1 MDGKAKA
8 VRLVEWAHAFGPR
21 KESSMTDDAA
31 WTPSMGLLKDY
42 QVPGTPP
49 GTLSPAEGE
58 SGASQIVVTSYAEA
72 AIDVREVS
80 DAGTLE
86 GLRGDARTH
95 WIHVIGLADVAVVE
109 QLGRAFNLHPLALED
124 VLTLGQR
131 PKAEEFDDTLFC
143 IVQHLA
149 YAKSS
154 LEKVQIS
161 LFLGK
166 NFVLT
171 LQPRG
176 DDRLAPIRERLV
188 KGRAKLRQKGAGYL
202 AYSIL
207 DLIVDA
213 AFPALEALGDH
224 LDVIEEGI
232 LEKPDQED
240 IENLQGVRR
249 ELLVLRQVLWPQREV
264 IGRLAREEHEL
275 MPDDVR
281 IYFRDCYD
289 HAVQALDVS
298 ENFREMA
305 SGLLDIYLT
314 NLSYRLNDVMKVL
327 TIISTVFMPLTFLV
341 GVYGMNFDR
350 QQPLNMPELGWR
362 YGYLGFW
369 AVAITAIV
377 TMLWLFR
384 RRGWL

>member
-1 MDGKAKA
+1 
-8 VRLVEWAHAFGPR
+8 
-21 KESSMTDDAA
+21 MTVDSG

-42 QVPGTPP
+42 QDPGTPP
-49 GTLSPAEGE
+49 GTLSSADGE
-58 SGASQIVVTSYAEA
+58 SGPSRVVAASYTASE
-72 AIDVREVS
+72 IDVREIADPS
-80 DAGTLE
+80 ALDS
-86 GLRGDARTH
+86 LRGDGRIH
-95 WIHVIGLADVAVVE
+95 WIHVIGLADVALVE
-109 QLGRAFNLHPLALED
+109 HIGRVFELHPLALED

-149 YAKSS
+149 YRGDA
-154 LEKVQIS
+154 LEKVQIA
-161 LFLGK
+161 LFLGED
-166 NFVLT
+166 FVLT
-171 LQPRG
+171 FQPRG
-176 DDRLAPIRERLV
+176 ADLLAPIRERLE
-188 KGRAKLRQKGAGYL
+188 KGRAKMRQKGGGYL
-202 AYSIL
+202 SYAIL

-213 AFPALEALGDH
+213 AYPALEALGDH
-224 LDVIEEGI
+224 LDTIEEGI
-232 LEKPDQED
+232 LEKPDQDD
-240 IENLQGVRR
+240 IEKLQCVRR

-264 IGRLAREEHEL
+264 MGRLAREEHKL

-289 HAVQALDVS
+289 HAVQALEVS

-314 NLSYRLNDVMKVL
+314 SLSHRLNDVMKVL

-350 QQPLNMPELGWR
+350 GQPLNMPELGWR

-369 AVAITAIV
+369 GVSITTIV

-384 RRGWL
+384 RKGWL

>member
-1 MDGKAKA
+1 MADETG
-8 VRLVEWAHAFGPR
+8 
-21 KESSMTDDAA
+21 

-42 QVPGTPP
+42 QDPGTPP
-49 GTLSPAEGE
+49 GTLSSAGGE
-58 SGASQIVVTSYAEA
+58 SGPSTIVVASYNASE
-72 AIDVREVS
+72 ITVREVVDPAELDS
-80 DAGTLE
+80 
-86 GLRGDARTH
+86 LRGDGRVH
-95 WIHVIGLADVAVVE
+95 WIHVIGLADVALVE
-109 QLGRAFNLHPLALED
+109 HIGKIFELHALALED

-131 PKAEEFDDTLFC
+131 PKTEDFDDALFC
-143 IVQHLA
+143 IVQHLT
-149 YAKSS
+149 YRREG
-154 LEKVQIS
+154 LERVQLA
-161 LFLGK
+161 LFLGED
-166 NFVLT
+166 FVIT
-171 LQPRG
+171 FQPQG
-176 DDRLAPIRERLV
+176 ADLLAPIRERLV
-188 KGRAKLRQKGAGYL
+188 KGRARMRQKAGGYL
-202 AYSIL
+202 SYAIL

-224 LDVIEEGI
+224 LDAIEEGI

-264 IGRLAREEHEL
+264 MGKLAREEHRL

-289 HAVQALDVS
+289 HAVQALEVS

-314 NLSYRLNDVMKVL
+314 SLSHRLNDVMKVL
-327 TIISTVFMPLTFLV
+327 TIISTVFMPLSFLA
-341 GVYGMNFDR
+341 GVYGMNFDTR
-350 QQPLNMPELGWR
+350 YPLNMPELGWR

-369 AVAITAIV
+369 AIAIGGIA

>member
-1 MDGKAKA
+1 MA
-8 VRLVEWAHAFGPR
+8 E
-21 KESSMTDDAA
+21 DDA
-31 WTPSMGLLKDY
+31 WIPGSGLLKDY
-42 QVPGTPP
+42 QDPGTPP
-49 GTLSPAEGE
+49 GTLTPAEGE
-58 SGASQIVVTSYAEA
+58 PGPSRVIVASYREA
-72 AIDVREVS
+72 DIDVRE
-80 DAGTLE
+80 TLDVAALASLKDD
-86 GLRGDARTH
+86 GRVH
-95 WIHVIGLADVAVVE
+95 WIHVIGLSEVSVVE
-109 QLGRAFNLHPLALED
+109 QLGKLFELHPLALED

-143 IVQHLA
+143 ILQHLT
-149 YAKSS
+149 YRREG
-154 LEKVQIS
+154 LEKLQIS

-166 NFVLT
+166 SFVVT

-176 DDRLAPIRERLV
+176 ADRLEPIRERLV
-188 KGRAKLRQKGAGYL
+188 KGRTKLRQKGAAYL
-202 AYSIL
+202 AYAIL

-224 LDVIEEGI
+224 LDAIEEGI
-232 LEKPDQED
+232 LEKPDQSD
-240 IENLQGVRR
+240 IESLQCVRR

-264 IGRLAREEHEL
+264 VGRLAREEHEL

-289 HAVQALDVS
+289 HAVQALEVS
-298 ENFREMA
+298 ENFREVA

-314 NLSYRLNDVMKVL
+314 SLSYRLNDVMKVL

-350 QQPLNMPELGWR
+350 SHPLNMPELGWK

-369 AVAITAIV
+369 GITVASIV
-377 TMLWLFR
+377 TMLWLFK
-384 RRGWL
+384 RRGWF